1 MCTPGPKPQS
11 KRQRAYERGYPR
23 DWSSGTVS
31 LEAPPAGLQVG
42 CLSTAWAGGSAGP
55 GLHATGQGCLWTP
68 HLLREVCVLMC
79 LSPLPTHQ
87 RACDREPGRPGTQQP
102 SFLGGAVFT
111 QNFLSSHCC
120 CSVTKLCPTLCD
132 PMDCSTTGFPILHQL
147 PELAQ
152 THVH

>member
-1 MCTPGPKPQS
+1 MHSRTKASEQVAESLREGVPQGLELWDCFSGSPTCWPPG
-11 KRQRAYERGYPR
+11 G
-23 DWSSGTVS
+23 
-31 LEAPPAGLQVG
+31 PPEHSMGR
-42 CLSTAWAGGSAGP
+42 GSAGP
-55 GLHATGQGCLWTP
+55 GLHATGRGCLWTP

-87 RACDREPGRPGTQQP
+87 RACDCEPGGPGTQQP

-120 CSVTKLCPTLCD
+120 CSVTKSCPTLCD
-132 PMDCSTTGFPILHQL
+132 PMDYSTPGFPVLHQL
-147 PELAQ
+147 LELAQ